1 VTGGAAELVDKTR
14 PIRDQAAGS
23 DEKALVVDCGQLVPS
38 RQRDDQIAMSC
49 RQWASRYDQAAIRAA
64 REGRDGV
71 LNLAWLAHAK
81 RTQFHSYRWR
91 HGLDSAKL
99 AGPGGYGGIAN
110 DGRSGHL
117 WRELLEQFQ
126 PLPDQAV
133 FVEEESSGGGPWPRQ
148 TVDIAGAHRV
158 DHSHKHDRHGA
169 GRLYRGCRG
178 GAGSAKDDVR
188 RECDQFFG
196 VSTTAVEIRSA
207 PAVIDSHVVTD
218 GPSQLRQRL
227 HECSDAGLCF
237 LVVCGLGHEHADA
250 PHPLA
255 LLPARRKRPR
265 CRRAAEQRDEL
276 APFHHS
282 ITSSARASRLSG
294 TVRPSAFA
302 VLRLIT
308 SSPHSE

>member
-1 VTGGAAELVDKTR
+1 
-14 PIRDQAAGS
+14 
-23 DEKALVVDCGQLVPS
+23 
-38 RQRDDQIAMSC
+38 
-49 RQWASRYDQAAIRAA
+49 YDQAAIRAA

-178 GAGSAKDDVR
+178 GAGSAKNDVR

-237 LVVCGLGHEHADA
+237 LVVCDLGHEHADP
-250 PHPLA
+250 PHALA
-255 LLPARRKRPR
+255 SLLRPHRERPR
-265 CRRAAEQRDEL
+265 GRRAAEQRDEL
-276 APFHHS
+276 ASPHS
-282 ITSSARASRLSG
+282 ITSSARAMRVGGMAKRILE
-294 TVRPSAFA
+294 A
-302 VLRLIT
+302 VLRLMI
-308 SSPHSE
+308 SSNSVASCTGKSAGLAPFRIRST